1 MTIGDRI
8 KEKRIE
14 KGYSLRDLAQIM
26 KYHHSTIGKIE
37 NNLVDLPQSRIA
49 QFAEALGTTPAFLMG
64 WEDEQKKNDALADI
78 VVRLRTDSEL
88 FDVVQAIC
96 NLDRE
101 KLSSLSTFLK

>member
-1 MTIGDRI
+1 
-8 KEKRIE
+8 
-14 KGYSLRDLAQIM
+14 
-26 KYHHSTIGKIE
+26 
-37 NNLVDLPQSRIA
+37 V
-49 QFAEALGTTPAFLMG
+49 LGVSVAYLMG
-64 WEDEQKKNDALADI
+64 WEETQKKNDALADI